1 MKIIVLG
8 STGMAGRYISSYLKQ
23 FFKVVELNRNHFD
36 ALNVDVNYFDKIINQ
51 NDVVI
56 NCVGILKPYINN
68 VGITETHI
76 INTTFP
82 IILNNIC
89 KRNDARFV
97 HICSDCV
104 FKGDK
109 GNYSEVDKCDATDVY
124 AITKK
129 RVKSGTIIRTSF
141 IGNDLNDDGVGLMK
155 WIINN
160 QNNTIDGYINC
171 LWNGITALELAKQI
185 YKIIVNEKFWDGT
198 RHIFS
203 PKIISKYELCNLI
216 NTVYNLNIKVNK
228 LNAQNIEGTVIE
240 KYLDR
245 SLCSIH
251 ESMVVRSFVTQ
262 LIEMKKFDDEYSKQ
276 P

>member
-23 FFKVVELNRNHFD
+23 YFKVIELNRNHFD
-36 ALNVDVNYFDKIINQ
+36 ALNVDVDYFDKIINQ

-56 NCVGILKPYINN
+56 NCVGILKPYIDTI
-68 VGITETHI
+68 GITETHI

-82 IILNNIC
+82 NLLNGIC
-89 KRNDARFV
+89 KQNDARFI

-109 GNYSEVDKCDATDVY
+109 GNYSEIDKCDATDIY

-129 RVKSGTIIRTSF
+129 RVVNGTIIRTSF

-155 WIINN
+155 WLTNN
-160 QNNTIDGYINC
+160 QNKTIDGYVNC
-171 LWNGITALELAKQI
+171 LWNGITALELSKQI
-185 YKIIVNEKFWDGT
+185 YKIILHENFWGGV

-216 NTVYNLNIKVNK
+216 TDIYNLNIKVNK
-228 LNAQNIEGTVIE
+228 LKAQNIEGTIIK

-251 ESMVVRSFVTQ
+251 GSMVKRSFETQ
-262 LIEMKKFDDEYSKQ
+262 LIEMKKFDDEYSK
-276 P
+276 

>member
-23 FFKVVELNRNHFD
+23 YFKVVELNRNHFD
-36 ALNVDVNYFDKIINQ
+36 ALNVEVNYFDKIINQ

-56 NCVGILKPYINN
+56 NCVGILKPYINT
-68 VGITETHI
+68 VGIAETHI

-82 IILNNIC
+82 NSLNGIC
-89 KRNDARFV
+89 KQNDARFI

-109 GNYSEVDKCDATDVY
+109 GKYSEMDDCDATDVY

-129 RVKSGTIIRTSF
+129 RVINGTIIRTSF
-141 IGNDLNDDGVGLMK
+141 IGNDLNNDGAGLMR
-155 WIINN
+155 WILNN
-160 QNNTIDGYINC
+160 QNKTIDGYVNC

-185 YKIIVNEKFWDGT
+185 FKIILYENFWNGV

-203 PKIISKYELCNLI
+203 SKVISKYEICKLI
-216 NTVYNLNIKVNK
+216 NKVYDLNITINK
-228 LNAQNIEGTVIE
+228 QNAHIIEGTKITGI
-240 KYLDR
+240 LNR
-245 SLCSIH
+245 SLCSIYNKP
-251 ESMVVRSFVTQ
+251 VTRSFETQ
-262 LIEMKKFDDEYSKQ
+262 LEELKKYDSQ
-276 P
+276 

>member
-23 FFKVVELNRNHFD
+23 YFKVVELNRNHFD
-36 ALNVDVNYFDKIINQ
+36 ALNVEVNYFDKIINQ

-56 NCVGILKPYINN
+56 NCVGILKPYIDTI
-68 VGITETHI
+68 GIAETHI

-89 KRNDARFV
+89 ERNDARFI

-109 GNYSEVDKCDATDVY
+109 GNYSEIDKCDATDVY

-129 RVKSGTIIRTSF
+129 RVIDGTIIRTSF

-155 WIINN
+155 WVTNN
-160 QNNTIDGYINC
+160 QNKTIDGYINC

-185 YKIIVNEKFWDGT
+185 FKIIVQENFWNSV

-216 NTVYNLNIKVNK
+216 NDIYNLNIKVIK
-228 LNAQNIEGTVIE
+228 LKAQNIEGTIIK

-251 ESMVVRSFVTQ
+251 RSMVKRSFETQ
-262 LIEMKKFDDEYSKQ
+262 LIEMKKFDDEYSK
-276 P
+276 

>member
-23 FFKVVELNRNHFD
+23 YFKVVELNRNHFD
-36 ALNVDVNYFDKIINQ
+36 ALNVDINYFNKIINQ

-56 NCVGILKPYINN
+56 NCVGILKPYIDN

-89 KRNDARFV
+89 KHNDARFI

-129 RVKSGTIIRTSF
+129 RVKIGTIIRTSF

-155 WIINN
+155 WVINN

-185 YKIIVNEKFWDGT
+185 YKIILHENFWIGT

-216 NTVYNLNIKVNK
+216 NTAYNLNIKVNK

-240 KYLDR
+240 KCLDR

-251 ESMVVRSFVTQ
+251 KRMVERSFETQ
-262 LIEMKKFDDEYSKQ
+262 LIEMKKFDDEYSK
-276 P
+276 

>member
-23 FFKVVELNRNHFD
+23 YFKVVELNRTHFD
-36 ALNVDVNYFDKIINQ
+36 ALNSDKKYFDKIIDQ

-56 NCVGILKPYINN
+56 NCVGVLKPYIDT
-68 VGITETHI
+68 VGIAETHI

-82 IILNNIC
+82 NIINTIC
-89 KRNDARFV
+89 EQNDARFI

-109 GNYSEVDKCDATDVY
+109 GNYSEVDKCDATDIY
-124 AITKK
+124 AITKR
-129 RVKSGTIIRTSF
+129 RVTKGTIIRTSF
-141 IGNDLNDDGVGLMK
+141 IGNDLNEDGVGLMK
-155 WIINN
+155 WVKNN
-160 QNNTIDGYINC
+160 QNNTIDGYVNC
-171 LWNGITALELAKQI
+171 LWNGITALELAKQMF
-185 YKIIVNEKFWDGT
+185 KIIIQEKFWYGV

-203 PKIISKYELCNLI
+203 PKIINKYELCNLI
-216 NTVYNLNIKVNK
+216 NYTYNLNIKVNK
-228 LNAQNIEGTVIE
+228 LKAQNIEGTLIK

-251 ESMVVRSFVTQ
+251 ESPVKRSFTTQ
-262 LIEMKKFDDEYSKQ
+262 LIEMKKYDDEYSK
-276 P
+276 

>member
-23 FFKVVELNRNHFD
+23 YFKVVELNRNHFD
-36 ALNVDVNYFDKIINQ
+36 ALNADVNYFDEIVNQ

-56 NCVGILKPYINN
+56 NCVGILKPYIDT
-68 VGITETHI
+68 VGINETHI

-82 IILNNIC
+82 VILNNIC
-89 KRNDARFV
+89 KHNDARFI

-129 RVKSGTIIRTSF
+129 RVINGTIIRTSF
-141 IGNDLNDDGVGLMK
+141 IGNDLNDNGVGLMK

-160 QNNTIDGYINC
+160 QNKTIDGYVNC

-185 YKIIVNEKFWDGT
+185 YKIILHEKFWNGV

-203 PKIISKYELCNLI
+203 PTIISKYEICNLI
-216 NTVYNLNIKVNK
+216 NKTYNLNITINK
-228 LNAQNIEGTVIE
+228 QNAYIIEGTVITNC
-240 KYLDR
+240 LDR
-245 SLCSIH
+245 SLCSLYTNPVTCNF
-251 ESMVVRSFVTQ
+251 ETQ
-262 LIEMKKFDDEYSKQ
+262 LEELKKYDSK
-276 P
+276 

>member
-23 FFKVVELNRNHFD
+23 YFKVVELNRNHFD
-36 ALNVDVNYFDKIINQ
+36 ALNVDINYFNKIINQ

-56 NCVGILKPYINN
+56 NCVGILKPYIDN
-68 VGITETHI
+68 VGIAETHI

-89 KRNDARFV
+89 KHNDARFI

-129 RVKSGTIIRTSF
+129 RVINGTIIRTSF
-141 IGNDLNDDGVGLMK
+141 IGNDLNNDGAGLMR
-155 WIINN
+155 WILNN
-160 QNNTIDGYINC
+160 QNKTIDGYVNC

-185 YKIIVNEKFWDGT
+185 FKIILYENFWNGV

-203 PKIISKYELCNLI
+203 SKVISKYEICKLI
-216 NTVYNLNIKVNK
+216 NKVYDLNITINK
-228 LNAQNIEGTVIE
+228 QNAHIIEGTKITGI
-240 KYLDR
+240 LNR
-245 SLCSIH
+245 SLCSIYNKP
-251 ESMVVRSFVTQ
+251 VTRSFETQ
-262 LIEMKKFDDEYSKQ
+262 LEELKKYDSQ
-276 P
+276 

>member
-23 FFKVVELNRNHFD
+23 YFKVVELNRNHFD
-36 ALNVDVNYFDKIINQ
+36 ALNVDINYFNKIIDK

-56 NCVGILKPYINN
+56 NCVGILKPYINT
-68 VGITETHI
+68 VGINETHI

-82 IILNNIC
+82 NLLNNIC
-89 KRNDARFV
+89 KQNDARFI

-109 GNYSEVDKCDATDVY
+109 GNYSEIDECNATDIY

-129 RVKSGTIIRTSF
+129 RVVNGTIIRTSF
-141 IGNDLNDDGVGLMK
+141 IGNDLNTDGVGLMK
-155 WIINN
+155 WVINN
-160 QNNTIDGYINC
+160 QNKTIDGYVNC

-185 YKIIVNEKFWDGT
+185 YKIIVHEEFWNGV

-203 PKIISKYELCNLI
+203 SKIISKYELCKLI
-216 NTVYNLNIKVNK
+216 NKVYDLNITTNK
-228 LNAQNIEGTVIE
+228 QYAHSIQGTKISGN
-240 KYLDR
+240 LDR
-245 SLCSIH
+245 SLCSIYN
-251 ESMVVRSFVTQ
+251 EPVTRSLKVQ
-262 LIEMKKFDDEYSKQ
+262 LEELKKYDS
-276 P
+276 

>member
-23 FFKVVELNRNHFD
+23 YFKVVELNRNHFD
-36 ALNVDVNYFDKIINQ
+36 ALNVDINYFNKIINQ

-56 NCVGILKPYINN
+56 NCVGILKPYIDN

-89 KRNDARFV
+89 KHNDARFI

-129 RVKSGTIIRTSF
+129 RVIDGTIIRTSF

-155 WIINN
+155 WVTNN
-160 QNNTIDGYINC
+160 Q
-171 LWNGITALELAKQI
+171 K
-185 YKIIVNEKFWDGT
+185 
-198 RHIFS
+198 
-203 PKIISKYELCNLI
+203 KY
-216 NTVYNLNIKVNK
+216 
-228 LNAQNIEGTVIE
+228 
-240 KYLDR
+240 R
-245 SLCSIH
+245 
-251 ESMVVRSFVTQ
+251 
-262 LIEMKKFDDEYSKQ
+262 
-276 P
+276 

>member
-23 FFKVVELNRNHFD
+23 YFKVVELNRNHFD
-36 ALNVDVNYFDKIINQ
+36 ALNVDINYLNKIIDQ

-56 NCVGILKPYINN
+56 NCVGILKPYIHTI
-68 VGITETHI
+68 GIAETHV

-82 IILNNIC
+82 NLLNNIC
-89 KRNDARFV
+89 KQNDARFI
-97 HICSDCV
+97 HLCSDCV

-109 GNYSEVDKCDATDVY
+109 GNYSEIDECDATDTY

-129 RVKSGTIIRTSF
+129 RVINGTIIRTSF
-141 IGNDLNDDGVGLMK
+141 VGNDLNNDGVGLMK
-155 WIINN
+155 WVINN
-160 QNNTIDGYINC
+160 KNKTINGYSNC

-185 YKIIVNEKFWDGT
+185 YKIIVNEIFWTGI

-216 NTVYNLNIKVNK
+216 NATYNLNIKVNK
-228 LNAQNIEGTVIE
+228 LNAQNIEGTVIK

-251 ESMVVRSFVTQ
+251 ASVVKRSFETQ
-262 LIEMKKFDDEYSKQ
+262 LIEMKKYDDECSK
-276 P
+276 